1 MVIAWPAMDWIDLLT
16 PSAAI
21 LALFAAIG
29 LGVQS
34 IRQGRHIRR
43 LEEQVANGGGAASKA
58 SLERIEQLQKRA
70 KVSQGGLTPAGGG
83 GLRPWAIAG
92 VSALVIA
99 LVGGGVWFLFL
110 RDSGDGSSS
119 TAKASTT
126 EVRTTALPPDR
137 SDVVPAVVPPLV
149 NKGQYTVAILNG
161 SGVSGAA
168 GEKIGPLVAASGYV
182 VGNVTNAPTST
193 VRRSVVMF
201 PKRGGK
207 VVAQNVAKDLGIR
220 KARKV
225 DGVSPETYG
234 DADAVVIVGKD
245 LANR

>member
-1 MVIAWPAMDWIDLLT
+1 MDWVDLLT

-29 LGVQS
+29 LGIQS
-34 IRQGRHIRR
+34 IRQSRHIRR
-43 LEEQVANGGGAASKA
+43 LEEQVANGGGTAGKA
-58 SLERIEQLQKRA
+58 SLERLQQLQARA
-70 KVSQGGLTPAGGG
+70 KVSQGGVAPAGGG
-83 GLRPWAIAG
+83 GSLRTWAIAG
-92 VSALVIA
+92 VSVLVVALI
-99 LVGGGVWFLFL
+99 GGAVWALFL
-110 RDSGDGSSS
+110 RDSGDGTS
-119 TAKASTT
+119 TAKATT
-126 EVRTTALPPDR
+126 PKVRTTPLAPDR
-137 SDVVPAVVPPLV
+137 TDLVPAVVPPLV

-193 VRRSVVMF
+193 IKRSVVMF
-201 PKRGGK
+201 PKASGK
-207 VVAQNVAKDLGIR
+207 IVAQNVAKDLGIR
-220 KARKV
+220 RARKV

>member
-1 MVIAWPAMDWIDLLT
+1 VIAWPAMDWVDLLT

-21 LALFAAIG
+21 LALFVAIG
-29 LGVQS
+29 LGIQS

-43 LEEQVANGGGAASKA
+43 LEQQVANGGGASSKA
-58 SLERIEQLQKRA
+58 SLERIQQLQTRA
-70 KVSQGGLTPAGGG
+70 QVSQGGLSPAGGG
-83 GLRPWAIAG
+83 SVRTWAIAG
-92 VSALVIA
+92 VSVLVLALI
-99 LVGGGVWFLFL
+99 GGGVWFLFL
-110 RDSGDGSSS
+110 HDSGGDSGS
-119 TAKASTT
+119 AKAATT
-126 EVRTTALPPDR
+126 ATTRTTALPPDR
-137 SDVVPAVVPPLV
+137 SDLVPAVVPPLV

-193 VRRSVVMF
+193 VRSSVVMF
-201 PKRGGK
+201 PKAAGK

-220 KARKV
+220 RARKV